1 MNWKRLIEKCLSVV
15 AIVAVLYVLV
25 TVAFVVASSVYL
37 TLQGKM
43 GSADSLDAA
52 LVGQITTLA
61 ACVIFALRAII
72 FLIILVVVIKKIR
85 ARGGVMNTLSGL
97 PVEWL
102 LAMLLLLSTEWFFFA
117 VLYMSIHVFFV

>member
-1 MNWKRLIEKCLSVV
+1 MTWKRLIEKCLSVV

-37 TLQGKM
+37 GLQRKI

-52 LVGQITTLA
+52 LVTQIMVLA
-61 ACVIFALRAII
+61 ACVIFALRVII
-72 FLIILVVVIKKIR
+72 LLIILVVVIKKIR
-85 ARGGVMNTLSGL
+85 ARGGVMNTLRGL

-102 LAMLLLLSTEWFFFA
+102 LAMLLLLSTEWFFFS
-117 VLYMSIHVFFV
+117 VLYMSYFVFFV

>member
-117 VLYMSIHVFFV
+117 VLCTFFYVLLV